1 MKPLVRL
8 SLLVIFVA
16 TCGPALADEVSVVK
30 PNLVL
35 QQLVQGLP
43 QGSESEVRIMTAT
56 FHAGDTTPVHT
67 HGFPV
72 TVYVIEGEFTVEMEG
87 MALITIR
94 AGEAIVEPPNTI
106 MTGLSHAAA
115 GDTKVVVFYV
125 STAGAPFF
133 SPLE

>member
-1 MKPLVRL
+1 MKSQILL
-8 SLLVIFVA
+8 SLLVTFGA
-16 TCGPALADEVSVVK
+16 TSHPALADVAAVVR

-43 QGSESEVRIMTAT
+43 QGNESEIRVMTAT

-72 TVYVIEGEFTVEMEG
+72 TVYVIEGEFTVEMKD
-87 MALITIR
+87 MDPITIR
-94 AGEAIVEPPNTI
+94 AGEAMVEPPDTV
-106 MTGLSHAAA
+106 MTGLSRAAT

-125 STAGAPFF
+125 STAGTPFLN
-133 SPLE
+133 PLN